1 MVILVVPRAHGI
13 CQCLGVLVTVLVDL
27 FANDL
32 NLLFAPLF
40 QSLLV
45 HATESTLLVLLGHN
59 LSLFLLL
66 LHQSVHIAALFL
78 LLLQDRFGNIVSFD
92 YLTETI
98 KLLRVNLT
106 TRLTLINGHTLS
118 RT

>member
-13 CQCLGVLVTVLVDL
+13 CQCLGVLITVLVDL

-45 HATESTLLVLLGHN
+45 HTTESSLLVLLSHN
-59 LSLFLLL
+59 LSLFLLF
-66 LHQSVHIAALFL
+66 LHQSVHIAALFF
-78 LLLQDRFGNIVSFD
+78 LLLQDRFVNIVSFD

-98 KLLRVNLT
+98 NLFRVN
-106 TRLTLINGHTLS
+106 LINGHTLS